1 MKNIM
6 NWLKQLMPLIQADL
20 LKKQIV
26 ILRSRILKIKYQT

>member
-1 MKNIM
+1 M
-6 NWLKQLMPLIQADL
+6 NWLKQLMLLIQADL